1 MNSYK
6 HQVHYYETD
15 MMGVVHHSN
24 YIRWFFMS
32 EGCEGSLGQ
41 GQEVIDLVRSK
52 GFSNQKMDNSL
63 EINYESGEKFLME
76 TFEAKYPKC
85 GIVYGVLP
93 VILIA

>member
-1 MNSYK
+1 
-6 HQVHYYETD
+6 
-15 MMGVVHHSN
+15 
-24 YIRWFFMS
+24 MS

-85 GIVYGVLP
+85 GIVYGVTP
-93 VILIA
+93 CHFDSVENVRSAGKDY